1 MKKILFTI
9 FLFCICATAAFST
22 PLSSPLYMPKPGQV
36 FSDIRIG
43 YEIANFNKITN
54 ATSDE
59 LKKSWIF
66 AINGKYGLF
75 ERLAIDYGATL
86 NFERKIFNKNES
98 ASLVNY
104 YFGFTSRF
112 LDYTYNKFDLIL
124 NLGQEEYE
132 YNPDYKQIFLRFGL
146 KYNLD
151 LKYYNLAIS
160 ALGKYTNNY
169 KKGNETLKR
178 SMVYSLKMENEIIFT
193 EIFTVG
199 VDLFY
204 TFFGKIK
211 YNTAAFPN
219 GIIKSYNEYG
229 ANLDLNVRVN
239 STDFISIYGSAIGND
254 INLLDRLKNKI
265 EYKFGIRY
273 LLNF

>member
-1 MKKILFTI
+1 MKKFAFAVILCCVFVNNTFAMPI
-9 FLFCICATAAFST
+9 A
-22 PLSSPLYMPKPGQV
+22 SPVYMPKPGQI
-36 FSDIRIG
+36 FSDIRLG
-43 YEIANFNKITN
+43 YEVASFDKSYNS
-54 ATSDE
+54 ATDE

-86 NFERKIFNKNES
+86 DFERKIFNKNES